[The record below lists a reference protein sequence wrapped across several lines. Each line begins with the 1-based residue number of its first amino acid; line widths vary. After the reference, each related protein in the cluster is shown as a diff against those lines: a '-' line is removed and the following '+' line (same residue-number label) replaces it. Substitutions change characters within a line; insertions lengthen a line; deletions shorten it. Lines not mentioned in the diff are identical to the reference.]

1 MHHTNHSLAGL
12 AIKSTLTWFTFIS
25 MHNLVSIIIVSIIIL
40 IKLSSLGG
48 VLRNCPAHKV
58 QVVAQLGSLKH
69 SLPQIRVYIGNY

>member
-1 MHHTNHSLAGL
+1 MW
-12 AIKSTLTWFTFIS
+12 LTYPIFVS
-25 MHNLVSIIIVSIIIL
+25 MHNLVS

-69 SLPQIRVYIGNY
+69 SLPQIRV